1 MERDNDNQI
10 IIKDNWLCKLEEVV
24 IEGLEVEIII
34 KIKKARGKD
43 KEVVRIVE
51 EMKKAKIKQFRE
63 KNSG

>member
-34 KIKKARGKD
+34 KIKKARSKD